1 MKIHLWLAAGLIAL
15 GGCSTGAPQMTRAI
29 QKARTNVPSRDE
41 AVPRF
46 AHIFVIVEENKSF
59 EQVMDRKNAPHL
71 SRLAREFGM
80 AVSFYGEVHPSEAN
94 YVALLGGDTFGIHD
108 DDAFYCKPRQVD
120 RFCAGSAAPGYA
132 DHTVSAKHIG
142 VQLEEQG
149 LTWKGYYGDLPEP
162 GSLAVVAGRLRAGG
176 TSFPASL
183 YASKHSGFLNFAS
196 VQSDPKRAEKIVG
209 FDQLDRDLD
218 DNRLPNFALIV
229 PNQCDEMHGL
239 IGPGV
244 PADCNIL
251 STVGLI
257 KRGDRVLGALVARL
271 QKSQAWLS
279 SENAAIVIT
288 FDEGSGGSREGCCA
302 VTPNAASNYG
312 GGRIPTVVITNH
324 GPRGV
329 TDPTPYN
336 HYSLLRTVEDA
347 FGIQEHLRHAA
358 DERLGVRTM
367 TPLFSTGPA
376 VKP

>member
-1 MKIHLWLAAGLIAL
+1 MKTHLWLAAGLIAVTA
-15 GGCSTGAPQMTRAI
+15 CSTSKPPMTTPARQAQTTSPQG
-29 QKARTNVPSRDE
+29 DE

-46 AHIFVIVEENKSF
+46 THLFVIVEENKSF

-71 SRLAREFGM
+71 SRLAREYGT
-80 AVSFYGEVHPSEAN
+80 ASSFYGEVHPSEAN

-108 DDAFYCKPRQVD
+108 DDAFYCKPRVAD
-120 RFCAGSAAPGYA
+120 RSCAGSGVAGYA
-132 DHTVSAKHIG
+132 NHTVASRHLGI
-142 VQLEEQG
+142 QLEEQG
-149 LTWKGYYGDLPEP
+149 LSWKGYYGDLPEP
-162 GSLAVVAGRLRAGG
+162 GSFAVVAGRMRVGG

-196 VQSDPKRAEKIVG
+196 VQADPKRPEKIVG
-209 FDQLDRDLD
+209 FDQLDHDLAD
-218 DNRLPNFALIV
+218 DRLPNFALIV

-244 PADCNIL
+244 PKDCNIV

-257 KRGDRVLGALVARL
+257 RRGDRVLGALVARL
-271 QKSQAWLS
+271 QKTKAWLG
-279 SENAAIVIT
+279 SENTAIVIT

-302 VTPNAASNYG
+302 VTPNAPSNYG

-336 HYSLLRTVEDA
+336 HYSMLRTFEDA
-347 FGIQEHLRHAA
+347 FGIKEHLRHAG
-358 DERLGVRTM
+358 DERLGVHAM
-367 TPLFSTGPA
+367 APLFAAPVPA
-376 VKP
+376 RP